1 MIEIL
6 KYSQLN
12 VVISKKVEVENKGSF
27 KMKSLVEH
35 KM

>member
-12 VVISKKVEVENKGSF
+12 VIISKKVEVKNKGSF
-27 KMKSLVEH
+27 KMESLVEH

>member
-12 VVISKKVEVENKGSF
+12 VVISKKVEVENKRSF
-27 KMKSLVEH
+27 KMESLV
-35 KM
+35 KYKI

>member
-12 VVISKKVEVENKGSF
+12 VVISKKVEVENKMSF
-27 KMKSLVEH
+27 KMESLV
-35 KM
+35 KYKI

>member
-27 KMKSLVEH
+27 KMESLVEH